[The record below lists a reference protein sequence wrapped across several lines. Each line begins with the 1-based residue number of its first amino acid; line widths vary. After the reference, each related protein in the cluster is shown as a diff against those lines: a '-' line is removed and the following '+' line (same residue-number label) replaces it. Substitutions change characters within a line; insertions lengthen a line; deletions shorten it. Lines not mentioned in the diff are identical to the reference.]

1 MNSSDFHLHI
11 FSGIN
16 LQPKLEVIAEE
27 SFVVKG
33 PDKLTFDRRREYGFL
48 LEVPAGAVH
57 LKEGCVVKVK
67 ACLPKTTPVG
77 LRLLSAVYE
86 ITTPGSDQHPL
97 GPVNVEMEHCAL
109 VQKED
114 ELKQLYLLTSAMGSS
129 DSRSPLQLQKTKNL
143 VGKFSPKSC
152 YGSVMLT
159 KCSIFSIFGYTS
171 TEVIYSA
178 KVYLQNE
185 SFVKKA
191 IYFILLKY
199 HTVHERVSYRTAE
212 FLNLLKFSSGN

>member
-1 MNSSDFHLHI
+1 M
-11 FSGIN
+11 
-16 LQPKLEVIAEE
+16 QPELEVIAED
-27 SFVVKG
+27 SFLVKG

-48 LEVPAGAVH
+48 LEVPAGAVR

-97 GPVNVEMEHCAL
+97 GPVNVEMEHCAHI
-109 VQKED
+109 QQED
-114 ELKQLYLLTSAMGSS
+114 ELKQLCFLTSAMGSS
-129 DSRSPLQLQKTKNL
+129 DSQSPLQLQKTKNL

-152 YGSVMLT
+152 YGSIRLT
-159 KCSIFSIFGYTS
+159 KFSFFGIFDDSS

-185 SFVKKA
+185 SFIKKA

-199 HTVHERVSYRTAE
+199 HTVHERVSYC
-212 FLNLLKFSSGN
+212 NS